1 MDDLLKKASIQNKI
15 DADVVSEILDI
26 ERKNVYKKRRF
37 IFGDLKKLIEDNSE
51 AEVMQKCSLLKFV
64 LKIIVPIMER
74 SFLISL

>member
-37 IFGDLKKLIEDNSE
+37 ILGDLKKLIEDSSE
-51 AEVMQKCSLLKFV
+51 AEVMQK
-64 LKIIVPIMER
+64 
-74 SFLISL
+74 

>member
-37 IFGDLKKLIEDNSE
+37 IFGDLKKLIEDSSE
-51 AEVMQKCSLLKFV
+51 AEVMQCKS
-64 LKIIVPIMER
+64 
-74 SFLISL
+74 